1 VIIAGQGILYAEAWG
16 ELLALAELTDT
27 PVISTLNGKSCFPEN
42 HPLSIGCAGGARP
55 DGVNRFL
62 ETADVYLGLGTSFTT
77 SDYITPFPIG
87 HRKFLQLTNWEGD
100 ISKDYPID
108 LAIIGDAKPSI
119 GAMIAAVKRKT
130 AGSGVQRPDVIRRA
144 AEEKKA
150 FLDKWMPL
158 LTSNEE
164 PISPYRV
171 VWDLM
176 HTVDRTKTV
185 LTHDAGSPRDQ
196 ITPFFGVR
204 CKLGTLTIV
213 LKNSI
218 MAGYTKHHPNA
229 AQKYH
234 IQDLGGDYTAMAKAF
249 GGYGE
254 RVEKVGEIVP
264 AIKRALEQNSMGIP
278 ALLEIIT
285 KEETRMAKN
294 LPAGA
299 GQVKQV

>member
-1 VIIAGQGILYAEAWG
+1 
-16 ELLALAELTDT
+16 
-27 PVISTLNGKSCFPEN
+27 
-42 HPLSIGCAGGARP
+42 
-55 DGVNRFL
+55 
-62 ETADVYLGLGTSFTT
+62 
-77 SDYITPFPIG
+77 
-87 HRKFLQLTNWEGD
+87 
-100 ISKDYPID
+100 
-108 LAIIGDAKPSI
+108 
-119 GAMIAAVKRKT
+119 
-130 AGSGVQRPDVIRRA
+130 
-144 AEEKKA
+144 
-150 FLDKWMPL
+150 MPL
-158 LTSNEE
+158 LTSDEE

-196 ITPFFGVR
+196 ITPFYEAIVAHGYMGWGKTTQLGMGLGLMHGAKLANPDWNCVNIMGDAAIGMVAADFETGVR
-204 CKLGTLTIV
+204 CNLGTLTIV

-249 GGYGE
+249 GGYAE

-264 AIKRALEQNSMGIP
+264 AIKRALVQNSMGIP

-285 KEETRMAKN
+285 KEEMRMAKN

-299 GQVKQV
+299 AQVKQV